1 VASGINSTMLF
12 ILASLS
18 IAMVLS
24 GTPALLVLPHI
35 RIQKYPQ
42 KRNIILS
49 KFTLTHF
56 SPLLYLALIF
66 VAPCG
71 AELITSFSPGFI
83 FIRPARGPPKIT
95 WKTKF
100 NLHK

>member
-1 VASGINSTMLF
+1 MVSGINSTMLF

-18 IAMVLS
+18 VAMSLS
-24 GTPALLVLPHI
+24 ATPALLVLPHI
-35 RIQKYPQ
+35 RIIKHHQ
-42 KRNIILS
+42 KRTIILS

-66 VAPCG
+66 VALCG

-83 FIRPARGPPKIT
+83 FIRLARGPPKIT

-100 NLHK
+100 NLH